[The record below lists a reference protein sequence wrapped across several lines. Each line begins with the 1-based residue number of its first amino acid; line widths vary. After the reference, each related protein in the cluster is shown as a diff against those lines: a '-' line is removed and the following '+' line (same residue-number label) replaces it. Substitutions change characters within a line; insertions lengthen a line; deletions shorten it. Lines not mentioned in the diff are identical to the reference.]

1 MRWMA
6 NQERVRLRN
15 VQFLDYEWRRS
26 LLFVPFVLA
35 MASRSRPRTFSR
47 KAKATS
53 FGLKVKAIEGK
64 GLTSLPVET
73 ACVRAKPPGEIL
85 C

>member
-1 MRWMA
+1 MRWMC

-15 VQFLDYEWRRS
+15 VQFLDYEWRRL

-53 FGLKVKAIEGK
+53 FGLKAKAIEGK
-64 GLTSLPVET
+64 GLTSLPVDT
-73 ACVRAKPPGEIL
+73 ACEDKAPG
-85 C
+85 